1 MAATE
6 ILYRLSGS
14 REDVL
19 ETDQPENKN
28 GIWQPYLILYKT
40 CSFCPDT
47 LTNMAA
53 IGNSCFWLVS
63 YIKSS
68 TLKTLGQRRCF
79 RN

>member
-28 GIWQPYLILYKT
+28 GIWQPYLLQ
-40 CSFCPDT
+40 
-47 LTNMAA
+47 
-53 IGNSCFWLVS
+53 IGM
-63 YIKSS
+63 K
-68 TLKTLGQRRCF
+68 
-79 RN
+79 